1 MTTEDCIK
9 ASQAHTALQQITSTQ
24 TSLILKST
32 TMQRPPTDSSA
43 GGLVGDPLLI
53 TAHKNLL
60 AEVLTQDS
68 EGSGNS
74 TPPSSSAEAGE
85 VADVVAQ
92 SCLQSHNFWTVG
104 EFAGLPKR
112 PLMTLPP
119 GPPKSA

>member
-1 MTTEDCIK
+1 
-9 ASQAHTALQQITSTQ
+9 
-24 TSLILKST
+24 
-32 TMQRPPTDSSA
+32 MQRPPTDPSA

-92 SCLQSHNFWTVG
+92 SCLQSNNFWTVG
-104 EFAGLPKR
+104 DFAGLPKR

-119 GPPKSA
+119 LSAKVSLTRGRRFVLYKCISHKSA